1 MNCWINVGR
10 DRQSA
15 RDEARWMLEAYHR
28 MPFDDESVD
37 RWVICGT
44 ARDCIDRL
52 EEFVAAG
59 VRTMQV
65 VLASKDQPEQ
75 MRRIAHDVLPA
86 FRS

>member
-1 MNCWINVGR
+1 
-10 DRQSA
+10 
-15 RDEARWMLEAYHR
+15 MLEAYHR

-44 ARDCIDRL
+44 ARECTDRL

-59 VRTMQV
+59 VRTMQF